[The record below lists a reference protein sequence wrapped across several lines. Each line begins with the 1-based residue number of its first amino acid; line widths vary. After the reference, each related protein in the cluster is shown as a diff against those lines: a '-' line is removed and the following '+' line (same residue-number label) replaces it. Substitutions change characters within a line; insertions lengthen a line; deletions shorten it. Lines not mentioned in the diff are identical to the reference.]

1 MKERPKISW
10 TWWMMTSLLVGVWLL
25 ASLLPRQS
33 QPILA
38 QSPEDTGWSE
48 PVPLSAADSR
58 SWFPDIVVDPTGRI
72 HVAYDGNQRVSQ
84 SISEDGTAPAI
95 MYTFFQDG
103 EWREPND
110 LHLGGRGNI
119 FRIALAVDQ
128 LGNLHMVCKRGGAGS
143 ELDYRQASI
152 DSAYPSQAWSRH
164 VLDKGVIYMSDIAVD
179 SDNIIHVVYDKWVL
193 LEEPLVTERE
203 QKITQLS
210 DIFYRRSVDGGR
222 TWSVPTNLSQ
232 TPQVGSYR
240 VQLKIDT
247 EDKIH
252 ISWDKGFDR
261 WALYEEPRES
271 VYIAS
276 DDGGV
281 SWSEPT
287 VITKPERTNAQ
298 TAVASDN
305 DGGVLLVWRAT
316 NIDRLFYIWSTD
328 DGEKWT
334 QPQAIP
340 GLYARSY
347 NETPFDAYEMATD
360 SDSKIHLVAV
370 GRTRL
375 PESRAEQVPLGVY
388 HLVWNGDEWSAPDF
402 IATYKEEDGAP
413 EYPKITIS
421 EGNLLHVTW
430 FVRDQLFGS
439 GEYYR
444 IFHSS
449 KRTEATQ
456 QTPMP
461 IPTAT
466 ATPPPTATPLPP
478 PTTTPFPTIA
488 AETSRAPQGLYTEN
502 DEVGRLAVA
511 LSPLAVL
518 VLIVTVARLKWKR

>member
-1 MKERPKISW
+1 MP
-10 TWWMMTSLLVGVWLL
+10 LLVGGWLMM
-25 ASLLPRQS
+25 SLLS
-33 QPILA
+33 GQPQRIRA
-38 QSPEDTGWSE
+38 QSTEGTRWSD
-48 PVPLSAADSR
+48 PVPLSAPDSQ

-72 HVAYDGNQRVSQ
+72 HVAYDGNQPVSQ
-84 SISEDGTAPAI
+84 SISEDGSVPAI

-119 FRIALAVDQ
+119 FRIALAVDS

-152 DSAYPSQAWSRH
+152 DSAYPTQAWSRH
-164 VLDKGVIYMSDIAVD
+164 VLDKGVIYMSDIAID
-179 SDNIIHVVYDKWVL
+179 SDNVIHVVYDKWVL
-193 LEEPLVTERE
+193 LEEPLITARE
-203 QKITQLS
+203 QKITRLS
-210 DIFYRRSVDGGR
+210 EIFYRRSTDGGH
-222 TWSVPTNLSQ
+222 TWSIPVNLSQ

-240 VQLKIDT
+240 EQLKIDK
-247 EDKIH
+247 DDVIH
-252 ISWDKGFDR
+252 VSWDKGFDR
-261 WALYEEPRES
+261 WALYDEPRES
-271 VYIAS
+271 VYITS
-276 DDGGV
+276 DDGGM

-287 VITKPERTNAQ
+287 VITEPARTNAQ
-298 TAVASDN
+298 TSVASDN
-305 DGGVLLVWRAT
+305 RGNVLLVWRAT
-316 NIDRLFYIWSTD
+316 NIDNLFYTWSVD
-328 DGEKWT
+328 DEETWM
-334 QPQAIP
+334 PPEVIP

-360 SDSKIHLVAV
+360 SDDNIHLVAV

-375 PESRAEQVPLGVY
+375 PESRTEKVPLGVY
-388 HLVWNGDEWSAPDF
+388 HLVWNGDEWSGSDP
-402 IATYKEEDGAP
+402 IATYKEEDGTP

-444 IFHSS
+444 IFYSN
-449 KRTEATQ
+449 KRTEAIQ
-456 QTPMP
+456 QTPIP

-466 ATPPPTATPLPP
+466 ATPIPTATPLPP
-478 PTTTPFPTIA
+478 PTATPFPTIV
-488 AETSRAPQGLYTEN
+488 AETSHAPQGLYTEN